1 MTLPN
6 TLINL
11 LEKAFN
17 HYLSLDPLTPEKLT
31 QLDNKIIAVELTDAS
46 QTLYFTFTDQHVEIT
61 LTLTE
66 PESANTIIKGSL
78 FSLAKI
84 GLEKPSSASIFSS
97 NIEIQGD
104 TELGKQFQKML
115 QEIDI
120 DWEEQLSHYTGD
132 VIAHQAGSA
141 ARTLQDWAKQT
152 FGTLKQNTTEYLQ
165 EESRDLPHPI
175 EVNTFL
181 SDVDQLRMD
190 IDRLEARIHR
200 LQNNK

>member
-31 QLDNKIIAVELTDAS
+31 QLDNKIIAVELTDVG
-46 QTLYFTFTDQHVEIT
+46 QTLYFTFTGQHVEIT

-66 PESANTIIKGSL
+66 PESADTIIKGSL

-84 GLEKPSSASIFSS
+84 GLEKPSGASVFSS

-165 EESRDLPHPI
+165 EERRDLPHPI

-200 LQNNK
+200 LKNNK